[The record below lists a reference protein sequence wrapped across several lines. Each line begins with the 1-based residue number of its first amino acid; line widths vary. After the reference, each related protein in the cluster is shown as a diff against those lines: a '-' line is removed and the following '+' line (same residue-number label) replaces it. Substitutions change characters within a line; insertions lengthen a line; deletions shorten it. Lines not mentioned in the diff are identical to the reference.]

1 MNDTSFDINVLE
13 NIGGVILS
21 RKEGKLLEFELVYVT
36 MEREGTSTS
45 VEPRA
50 WIASYDRKD
59 CCWNCA
65 PLSRP
70 LEIKGPLYM
79 DRYYVLANGHV
90 FWHLHGC
97 GIVNRSIISLDP
109 VHKVFGVGLV
119 PRAKNRL
126 RENSDGALIAGA
138 VA

>member
-21 RKEGKLLEFELVYVT
+21 WKEGKLLEFELVYVT

-50 WIASYDRKD
+50 WIASYDGKD

-70 LEIKGPLYM
+70 LVIRDPCTWT
-79 DRYYVLANGHV
+79 DTV
-90 FWHLHGC
+90 FEQMGRC
-97 GIVNRSIISLDP
+97 FGIFMGVASLI
-109 VHKVFGVGLV
+109 G
-119 PRAKNRL
+119 R
-126 RENSDGALIAGA
+126 
-138 VA
+138 